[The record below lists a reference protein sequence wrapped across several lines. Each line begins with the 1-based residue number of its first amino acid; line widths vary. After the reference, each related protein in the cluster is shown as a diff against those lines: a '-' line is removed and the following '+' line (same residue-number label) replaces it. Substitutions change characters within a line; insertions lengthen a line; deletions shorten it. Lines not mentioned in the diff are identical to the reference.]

1 MARLEKK
8 FLKKNMPI
16 YEESR
21 LLWYLKV
28 ITTAMKGYTV
38 KFTKMWTLP
47 LKIAFNTLLCNW
59 LDFGIIA
66 VIH

>member
-21 LLWYLKV
+21 LSMASKSDHHCHEG
-28 ITTAMKGYTV
+28 IDS
-38 KFTKMWTLP
+38 
-47 LKIAFNTLLCNW
+47 KIYQDVDLAFKNC
-59 LDFGIIA
+59 F
-66 VIH
+66 